1 MPDGLLN
8 MLKPPGITSHDLVDQ
23 VRRTVRMRRVGH
35 TGTLDPAAAG
45 VVMIMLGGM
54 TRLSQYLTSV
64 SKVYRA
70 EITLGIATDTLD
82 GEGRV
87 VQRASAADVTRER
100 ASEELSALTG
110 DLRIA
115 PPLYSAV
122 RLQGKRLYEIAREGG
137 EATPEPRLMR
147 VLRFELLSFEE
158 GETARVLTEIDCA
171 KGTYVRSLAAL
182 VGERL
187 GCGAYLSFLVRTSV
201 GSHEIAHSLTPDEL
215 SEAAG
220 ADALSEVVIPP
231 ADALAEFTRLQA
243 TREAAVTLANG
254 NPVPAWETVIE
265 GEFVSVLVPDGRLL
279 GVAEVITKDGVRLLQ
294 PRRILI
300 GGDQL

>member
-8 MLKPPGITSHDLVDQ
+8 MLKPPGITSHDLVDH
-23 VRRTVRMRRVGH
+23 VRRTVRMKRVGH

-64 SKVYRA
+64 GKVYRA

-82 GEGRV
+82 GEGTV
-87 VQRASAADVTRER
+87 VQRATAAGVTRER
-100 ASEELSALTG
+100 LAEELSALTG

-115 PPLYSAV
+115 PPMYSAV
-122 RLQGKRLYEIAREGG
+122 RLQGKRLYEIARDGG
-137 EATPEPRLMR
+137 DAAPEPRLMQ
-147 VLRFELLSFEE
+147 VLGFEMLSFEG

-182 VGERL
+182 LGERL

-201 GSHEIAHSLTPDEL
+201 GSHTIAQSLTPDEL
-215 SEAAG
+215 TEAAE
-220 ADALSEVVIPP
+220 AQRLPEVVVPP
-231 ADALAEFTRLQA
+231 ADALAEFTRMQA
-243 TREAAVTLANG
+243 THEAATTLAHG
-254 NPVPAWETVIE
+254 NPFLAWEPVSE
-265 GEFVSVLVPDGRLL
+265 GEFVSVLAPDGRLL
-279 GVAEVITKDGVRLLQ
+279 GVAEVVLTEGAHFLQ
-294 PRRILI
+294 PRRILV
-300 GGDQL
+300 GVDDL

>member
-8 MLKPPGITSHDLVDQ
+8 MLKPPGITSHDLVDH
-23 VRRTVRMRRVGH
+23 VRRTLHMRRVGH

-45 VVMIMLGGM
+45 VVMVMLGSV

-64 SKVYRA
+64 NKVYRA

-87 VQRASAADVTRER
+87 VQRESAAGITRER
-100 ASEELSALTG
+100 VAEELAALTG

-122 RLQGKRLYEIAREGG
+122 RVRGKRLYEIAREGG
-137 EATPEPRLMR
+137 DATPEPRLMT
-147 VLRFELLSFEE
+147 VLRFDLLDFDE

-182 VGERL
+182 LGERL
-187 GCGAYLSFLVRTSV
+187 RCGAYLSFLVRTSV
-201 GSHEIAHSLTPDEL
+201 GSHFIAQSLTPDEL
-215 SEAAG
+215 SEAART
-220 ADALSEVVIPP
+220 DTLSRVLIHP
-231 ADALAEFTRLQA
+231 ADALAEFKRLQA
-243 TREAAVTLANG
+243 TREDAATLAHG
-254 NPVPAWETVIE
+254 NPVPARESVSE
-265 GEFVSVLVPDGRLL
+265 GEFVSVLTPDGRLL
-279 GVAEVITKDGVRLLQ
+279 GVAEVIIIDGACAFQ
-294 PRRILI
+294 PRCILI
-300 GGDQL
+300 PSDEL